1 MIPLLP
7 LLATTLLHAA
17 PGETLFVQ
25 ASALNLRSEPKASA
39 TLRDQ
44 VPIGW
49 ACTVV
54 SLHQEGWAELS
65 CPRGKGFGKLELLG
79 PQPPVHAQLLAQ
91 GKQPE
96 RPLPDALNLLQR
108 AVTLRPDDPPTQ
120 MAFRELFWKA
130 ELDRLVRARATNRI
144 LKKES
149 SLPKGCGYVSTCM
162 VAALA
167 PKPGAMVVWSDL
179 YFRGTDVVFGQ
190 LFADGLFH
198 LRSGFIDLGKRTLT
212 VQLESFMVPSE
223 AVLRGLGVTGV
234 KDACEPQPPEEDGA
248 LCGNDYEQSCAPDG
262 CWDPYASCKEVSV
275 TRCQEC
281 KFTCENSCADCR
293 MKCGTDNR
301 QECVASC
308 VEATR
313 RCEAKCQKPV
323 KAERASCQAR
333 YEACSQ
339 EAEREWNR
347 TCKAPCDHVH
357 SCVDRCTK
365 ENPAADRATCL
376 EQCDDQLPETC
387 SENCLY
393 GF

>member
-7 LLATTLLHAA
+7 LLATTLLHVA
-17 PGETLFVQ
+17 PGEALHVQ

-44 VPIGW
+44 VPIGST
-49 ACTVV
+49 CTVI
-54 SLHQEGWAELS
+54 SLRQEGWAELS
-65 CPRGKGFGKLELLG
+65 CPRGTGFGKLELLG
-79 PQPPVHAQLLAQ
+79 PDYPNHAQLLAQ
-91 GKQPE
+91 GKEPG

-130 ELDRLVRARATNRI
+130 EFDRLVRTRATNKI

-149 SLPKGCGYVSTCM
+149 RFSKGCDDLISCA
-162 VAALA
+162 VAAFE
-167 PKPGAMVVWSDL
+167 PKPGSTVVWLDL
-179 YFRGTDVVFGQ
+179 YFRGTDFAFGQ
-190 LFADGLFH
+190 IFADGLFH
-198 LRSGFIDLGKRTLT
+198 LRSGFIDLRKRTLT

-234 KDACEPQPPEEDGA
+234 KDACAPQPPAENEA
-248 LCGNDYEQSCAPDG
+248 VCGDDYEQSCAPDD
-262 CWDPYASCKEVSV
+262 CWDPYASCKQAPV

-281 KFTCENSCADCR
+281 KFTCKNSCTDCR

-308 VEATR
+308 MEATR
-313 RCEAKCQKPV
+313 QCEATCQKPV
-323 KAERASCQAR
+323 KAEHASCQAR

-339 EAEREWNR
+339 EAVREWNR
-347 TCKAPCDHVH
+347 TCEAPCGHVF
-357 SCVDRCTK
+357 SCVDRCQQ
-365 ENPAADRATCL
+365 ENPAADRSTCL
-376 EQCDDQLPETC
+376 EQCDNQLPETC
-387 SENCLY
+387 RESCL
-393 GF
+393 FNF